1 MSDKNTINVSLLI
14 DRNRLTD
21 GKEPYHKQPMV
32 LKKTAMPKKKM
43 LSVPADLHR
52 MLQKMERLMEIN
64 ITLNSTL
71 ELGQVLD
78 LIIAKAVEMLECEAG
93 SILLY
98 NKEKDF
104 LYFSASTSSDSK
116 KLAEIPVPLTDSL
129 AGAIFSKNIPLIVN
143 NVDKDI
149 RHNSS
154 VAAQVNFRTNSLLG
168 VPMRIQNRVTGVLE
182 ALNKKQATFTEED
195 VKILTAIASQAA
207 VAIEN
212 AQLVQALQD
221 SYDSTLEG
229 WAAAL
234 DLRDKETEG
243 HSQRVTVLTVQL
255 AQAIGVSQDALTYLR
270 QGALLHDIGKMAV
283 PDSILHKQGPLT
295 VREKAI
301 MRQHPLNA
309 YNMLYPIAYLRSALD
324 IPYCHHEK
332 WDGSGYPRGLKGEEI
347 PLAARI
353 FTIIDVWDA
362 LRSNRPYRK
371 AWSEKKT
378 IAYIQEQA
386 GKSFDPKIVKNFV
399 DVIPSILEK
408 NELLSKSWKY

>member
-1 MSDKNTINVSLLI
+1 M
-14 DRNRLTD
+14 
-21 GKEPYHKQPMV
+21 PA
-32 LKKTAMPKKKM
+32 KTPI
-43 LSVPADLHR
+43 SVTANLQR
-52 MLQKMERLMEIN
+52 MLQMMERLMEIN

-71 ELGQVLD
+71 ALGQVLD
-78 LIIAKAVEMLECEAG
+78 LIMAKAVEMLECEAG

-98 NKEKDF
+98 NKEKDC
-104 LYFSASTSSDSK
+104 LYFSASTSADIN

-129 AGAIFSKNIPLIVN
+129 AGTIFSKNIPLIVN
-143 NVDKDI
+143 NVNHDV
-149 RHNSS
+149 RHNTA
-154 VAAQVNFRTNSLLG
+154 VAAQANFHTNSLLG

-182 ALNKKQATFTEED
+182 ALNKKQGAFTEED

-212 AQLVQALQD
+212 AQLVEALQR

-243 HSQRVTVLTVQL
+243 HSQRVTVLTIQL
-255 AQAIGVSQDALTYLR
+255 AQEIGVSQEALIYLR

-283 PDSILHKQGPLT
+283 PDKILHKHGPLT
-295 VREKAI
+295 KRESAI
-301 MRQHPLNA
+301 MRQHPINA
-309 YNMLYPIAYLRSALD
+309 YKMLYPIAYLRPALD

-347 PLAARI
+347 PLHARI
-353 FTIIDVWDA
+353 FTIVDVWDA

-371 AWSEKKT
+371 AWSQKKT
-378 IAYIQEQA
+378 ITYIQEQA
-386 GKSFDPKIVKNFV
+386 GKSFEPGIVKSFM
-399 DVIPSILEK
+399 DVIQPLPAKESSH
-408 NELLSKSWKY
+408 SKSL

>member
-1 MSDKNTINVSLLI
+1 MT
-14 DRNRLTD
+14 
-21 GKEPYHKQPMV
+21 
-32 LKKTAMPKKKM
+32 KKKI
-43 LSVPADLHR
+43 LPVPFEIER

-71 ELGQVLD
+71 ELAQVLD

-98 NKEKDF
+98 SKEKDC
-104 LYFSASTSSDSK
+104 LYFSASTSADPK
-116 KLAEIPVPLTDSL
+116 TLAAIPVPLSDSL
-129 AGAIFSKNIPLIVN
+129 AGAIFSKNSPVVVN
-143 NVDKDI
+143 NVEQDI
-149 RHNSS
+149 RHNAS
-154 VAAQVNFRTNSLLG
+154 VAAQINFRTSSLLG
-168 VPMRIQNRVTGVLE
+168 VPMRIQDRVTGVLE
-182 ALNKKQATFTEED
+182 ALNKKQGTFTEED

-212 AQLVQALQD
+212 AQLVQALQE
-221 SYDSTLEG
+221 SYESTLEG

-243 HSQRVTVLTVQL
+243 HSQRVTWLALQL
-255 AQAIGVSQDALTYLR
+255 AQEVGMGKEALGYLR

-283 PDSILHKQGPLT
+283 PDRILHKNGPLT
-295 VREKAI
+295 DQEKAV
-301 MRQHPLNA
+301 MRQHPVNA

-371 AWSEKKT
+371 AWPVKKT
-378 IAYIQEQA
+378 IAYIQKQA
-386 GKSFDPKIVKNFV
+386 GIAFDPQIVKSFV
-399 DVIPSILEK
+399 DAIPSILEK
-408 NELLSKSWKY
+408 NELLSKPGKAKSMPQ

>member
-1 MSDKNTINVSLLI
+1 MGI
-14 DRNRLTD
+14 
-21 GKEPYHKQPMV
+21 
-32 LKKTAMPKKKM
+32 KKTAMPKKKTS
-43 LSVPADLHR
+43 LLPAEIQR

-64 ITLNSTL
+64 ITLSSTL
-71 ELGQVLD
+71 ELSQVLD
-78 LIIAKAVEMLECEAG
+78 LIIAKAVEMLEAEAG

-98 NKEKDF
+98 NKEKDC
-104 LYFSASTSSDSK
+104 LYFSASTSADSEM
-116 KLAEIPVPLTDSL
+116 LAEIPVPLTDSL
-129 AGAIFSKNIPLIVN
+129 AGAIFAKNLPLVVN

-154 VAAQVNFRTNSLLG
+154 VAAQINFRTHSLLG
-168 VPMRIQNRVTGVLE
+168 VPMRIQNRAMGVLE
-182 ALNKKQATFTEED
+182 ALNKKQGTFTAED

-212 AQLVQALQD
+212 AQLVQALQE
-221 SYDSTLEG
+221 SYESTLEG

-243 HSQRVTVLTVQL
+243 HSQRVTALAVQL
-255 AQAIGVSQDALTYLR
+255 AQEIGVSKDALTYLR

-283 PDSILHKQGPLT
+283 PDSILHKNGPLT
-295 VREKAI
+295 EQEKAI
-301 MRQHPLNA
+301 MRQHPINA
-309 YNMLYPIAYLRSALD
+309 YNMLYPIAYLRFALD
-324 IPYCHHEK
+324 IPFCHHER

-371 AWSEKKT
+371 AWPVRKT
-378 IAYIQEQA
+378 IAYIQKQA
-386 GKSFDPKIVKNFV
+386 GKSFDPKIVKSFV
-399 DVIPSILEK
+399 DVIPSLLEK
-408 NELLSKSWKY
+408 NASLSKRW

>member
-1 MSDKNTINVSLLI
+1 MS
-14 DRNRLTD
+14 
-21 GKEPYHKQPMV
+21 
-32 LKKTAMPKKKM
+32 KKTS
-43 LSVPADLHR
+43 LSVPAEVQR

-71 ELGQVLD
+71 ELSQVLD
-78 LIIAKAVEMLECEAG
+78 LIIAKAIEMLECEAG

-98 NKEKDF
+98 NKEKDC
-104 LYFSASTSSDSK
+104 LYFAASTSSDSK
-116 KLAEIPVPLTDSL
+116 SLAEIPVPLSDSL
-129 AGAIFSKNIPLIVN
+129 AGAIFSKNVPLIVN

-149 RHNSS
+149 RHNST
-154 VAAQVNFRTNSLLG
+154 VAAQINFRTHSLLG
-168 VPMRIQNRVTGVLE
+168 VPMSIQNRMTGVLE
-182 ALNKKQATFTEED
+182 ALNKRQGTFTDED

-212 AQLVQALQD
+212 AQLVKALQE
-221 SYDSTLEG
+221 SYESTLEG

-243 HSQRVTVLTVQL
+243 HSQRVTLLAVHL
-255 AQAIGVSQDALTYLR
+255 AQEIGMSKEALTYLR

-283 PDSILHKQGPLT
+283 PDRILHKHGPLT
-295 VREKAI
+295 EQEKAI
-301 MRQHPLNA
+301 MRQHPGNA

-332 WDGSGYPRGLKGEEI
+332 WDGSGYPRGLKGKEI

-371 AWSEKKT
+371 AWSVKKT
-378 IAYIQEQA
+378 VAYIQEQA
-386 GKSFDPKIVKNFV
+386 GISFDPNLVKAFV
-399 DVIPSILEK
+399 AIIPSILEK
-408 NELLSKSWKY
+408 NELVSDNGQD

>member
-1 MSDKNTINVSLLI
+1 MFTSTGAKHGQSL
-14 DRNRLTD
+14 
-21 GKEPYHKQPMV
+21 V
-32 LKKTAMPKKKM
+32 LEENAMPAKTP
-43 LSVPADLHR
+43 LSVTANLQR
-52 MLQKMERLMEIN
+52 MLQMMERLMEIN

-71 ELGQVLD
+71 ALGQVLD
-78 LIIAKAVEMLECEAG
+78 LIMAKAVEMLECEAG

-98 NKEKDF
+98 NKEKDC
-104 LYFSASTSSDSK
+104 LYFSASTSADSN
-116 KLAEIPVPLTDSL
+116 KLAEIPIPLTDSL
-129 AGAIFSKNIPLIVN
+129 AGAIFSKNTPLVVN
-143 NVDKDI
+143 NVHHDV
-149 RHNSS
+149 RHNVA
-154 VAAQVNFRTNSLLG
+154 VAAQANFHTNSLLG

-182 ALNKKQATFTEED
+182 ALNKKQGTFTEED

-212 AQLVQALQD
+212 AQLVEALQK

-243 HSQRVTVLTVQL
+243 HSQRVTVLTIQL
-255 AQAIGVSQDALTYLR
+255 AQEIGVSQEALIYLR

-283 PDSILHKQGPLT
+283 PDRILHKHGPLT
-295 VREKAI
+295 ERETVI
-301 MRQHPLNA
+301 MRQHPVNA
-309 YNMLYPIAYLRSALD
+309 YKMLYPIAYLRPALD

-347 PLAARI
+347 PLHARI

-371 AWSEKKT
+371 AWSQKKT
-378 IAYIQEQA
+378 ITYIQEQA
-386 GKSFDPKIVKNFV
+386 GKSFEPGIVKSFM
-399 DVIPSILEK
+399 DVIQPLSAK
-408 NELLSKSWKY
+408 KPLLSKSL